1 MIPLRLKAALRSRFP
16 KLWVAYAI
24 SRIGKEVELGYLS
37 KIVPRNRQSID
48 VGANLG
54 VYARALSKLT
64 PMVHAFEPSKELA
77 LILRRTLPRNVTVH
91 ETALSDRAGRALLRT
106 PVVDGKRIFGLA
118 SLEQHASHPRL
129 ETEIVELSRLDDLI
143 DGDVGFIKID
153 VEGHELRVLTGAK
166 SVIKQCRPVLLI
178 ECEERHNPG
187 GPAKLFDY
195 LGSLGYLGRFV
206 RDGAICDIA
215 DFKVRRDQ
223 NLDSAAPY
231 IYNFFFFPDKNIFA
245 QRELSHE
252 PLGVQKL
259 QKSSSFSTPSYP
271 ELIMFT
277 SVAKSALR
285 P

>member
-1 MIPLRLKAALRSRFP
+1 MGFRGPAPRNLLMGSQHDTVASRGRAQEPLSQA
-16 KLWVAYAI
+16 VGCYAI

-77 LILRRTLPRNVTVH
+77 LILRCTLPRNVTVH

-143 DGDVGFIKID
+143 DGDVGFIND

-195 LGSLGYLGRFV
+195 LGQPRLPR
-206 RDGAICDIA
+206 
-215 DFKVRRDQ
+215 
-223 NLDSAAPY
+223 
-231 IYNFFFFPDKNIFA
+231 
-245 QRELSHE
+245 
-252 PLGVQKL
+252 PLCAGWRHL
-259 QKSSSFSTPSYP
+259 
-271 ELIMFT
+271 
-277 SVAKSALR
+277 
-285 P
+285 